1 MQQRQGLGG
10 RSHPTSSCPG
20 PSKGCSQSYRWKDS
34 FLRRP
39 MKIQRLPKS
48 ESQCPWTRHSSS
60 WCWWCSCLG
69 PSRRRRSQALLSSRT
84 QMPLRSRP
92 RQLHLRSQHLLSE
105 LGWPLHQ
112 LFATRNYDTSTLA
125 IEQNLLHNFHP
136 VKKNV
141 RNGTGPKSKRF
152 YSFLSTCVPPRLS
165 ALLLPEHLTLSIHCS
180 IILQAL
186 LSIQKISS
194 IGILWKEPFLLT
206 HLKLAK
212 L

>member
-20 PSKGCSQSYRWKDS
+20 PSKGCSQSYRWKDRC
-34 FLRRP
+34 LRRP

-92 RQLHLRSQHLLSE
+92 RQLHRRSRHLLSE
-105 LGWPLHQ
+105 LGWPSC
-112 LFATRNYDTSTLA
+112 FRTAIAEEATTLLAVSKKQNWLRIIGSITSTSRSLVVSA
-125 IEQNLLHNFHP
+125 KASMDSKNL
-136 VKKNV
+136 
-141 RNGTGPKSKRF
+141 
-152 YSFLSTCVPPRLS
+152 
-165 ALLLPEHLTLSIHCS
+165 
-180 IILQAL
+180 
-186 LSIQKISS
+186 SS
-194 IGILWKEPFLLT
+194 YGI
-206 HLKLAK
+206 
-212 L
+212 